1 MYFGGSQHSGTD
13 EGWRH
18 RVTDVLQEHGAI
30 VFNPWRKPAVRGL
43 GSYGRE
49 GEQNQP
55 YRERFGYADTDEG
68 AVGRAHCARK
78 ALPMLH
84 VDLRMI
90 DTSDLMIAFCPT
102 SVYSVGTVHEIARAR
117 EQRKPVL
124 LVTPPTVFPALD
136 RLRTHLAADSTA
148 QALLDELTAQAS
160 LRPNPGAAPV
170 AGTWRSWTAK
180 ASSTASA
187 STMSGISTRSGPTS
201 PRAGPPTAATNTEA
215 PSGTTTGCSFELLA
229 IEGAH
234 SRNAH
239 WLTPKAL
246 SPSED
251 WAAGMEHLW
260 SRAGATGGNRSQSD
274 PPRKSL
280 KQASSQPRAAHDNGM
295 PW

>member
-1 MYFGGSQHSGTD
+1 MAATSDDRRLLDGARVYLSGPMYFGGSQHSGTD

-18 RVTDVLQEHGAI
+18 RVTEVLQDHGAT

-68 AVGRAHCARK
+68 AADRAHCARK
-78 ALPMLH
+78 AHPMLH

-136 RLRTHLAADSTA
+136 QLRTHLATDSTA
-148 QALLDELTAQAS
+148 QALLDELAEQAS
-160 LRPNPGAAPV
+160 LRPNPGAVPSSWYMALVDSESFFDGFGFDHVRDQHAEWTDGELDALERRFPPKRPLFRFLESV
-170 AGTWRSWTAK
+170 A
-180 ASSTASA
+180 
-187 STMSGISTRSGPTS
+187 SGRIPDRRDEHG
-201 PRAGPPTAATNTEA
+201 RTEPNDDWLLFDLA
-215 PSGTTTGCSFELLA
+215 LLA
-229 IEGAH
+229 
-234 SRNAH
+234 
-239 WLTPKAL
+239 
-246 SPSED
+246 
-251 WAAGMEHLW
+251 
-260 SRAGATGGNRSQSD
+260 
-274 PPRKSL
+274 RKG
-280 KQASSQPRAAHDNGM
+280 R
-295 PW
+295 